1 MQYIYQNNFGTIYA
15 DRMSVLIF
23 NQKKT
28 IKTEDIIKIRFVK
41 RKTNCLKY
49 CILFAITI
57 LFYIVKPSEQAQILV
72 LITSILNLISLSL
85 MVKKHKIIIIK
96 NKNIIKI
103 DVEKK
108 NVKDAESLI
117 NRLKEL
123 KRM

>member
-41 RKTNCLKY
+41 RKTNCLNY
-49 CILFAITI
+49 RILFAITI

-85 MVKKHKIIIIK
+85 MVKQHKIIIIK
-96 NKNIIKI
+96 DKNIIKI
-103 DVEKK
+103 DVEK